1 MRLFSMS
8 NPPKD
13 NRTIQQLRN
22 HFEVERELAGRL
34 RNSNREERTNLLATL
49 YDELFE
55 RVPDHPRLVRRET
68 PDKSSAAVAA
78 RLKILEPHLDC
89 ELRFMEFAAGDCRL
103 AYKVCSR
110 VGNVIA
116 VDISDQRSPSD
127 IVPDNFSLI
136 IYDGYNLDVP
146 DAAMDV
152 VFSYQFLEH
161 LHPEDVDAHFE
172 NAARVL
178 KEGGLYVFDTPHRF
192 SGPHDISRHFGNELE
207 CFHFQE
213 WTYREMSELLNR
225 HGFSCNYFYAGG
237 KVRKGSIL
245 NALWRLTERL
255 VGMLPRR
262 LSKVV
267 SARVFRSVT
276 MMAVKG

>member
-1 MRLFSMS
+1 MG
-8 NPPKD
+8 NKEKQQ
-13 NRTIQQLRN
+13 RTTEQLRN

-34 RNSNREERTNLLATL
+34 RNSSRGERPSLFPVL

-55 RVPDHPRLVRRET
+55 RVPDHPRLVRRDAPE
-68 PDKSSAAVAA
+68 KSSVAVAA
-78 RLKILEPHLDC
+78 RLRLLQPHLDC
-89 ELRFMEFAAGDCRL
+89 GFKFLEFAAGDCRL
-103 AYKVCSR
+103 AYEVCSL
-110 VGNVIA
+110 VENVIA
-116 VDISDQRSPSD
+116 VDISDQRSSAD

-146 DAAMDV
+146 DVSVDI

-161 LHPEDVDAHFE
+161 LHPEDVGSHFE

-178 KEGGLYVFDTPHRF
+178 KEGGMYVFDTPHRF
-192 SGPHDISRHFGNELE
+192 SGPHDISRHFGNKLE

-213 WTYREMSELLNR
+213 WTYREMFELLNR
-225 HGFSCNYFYAGG
+225 HGFSCNYIYAGG
-237 KVRKGSIL
+237 EVRKGSFL
-245 NALWRLTERL
+245 NGLCRLTERL
-255 VGMLPRR
+255 VAMLPRR
-262 LSKVV
+262 LSKIV

>member
-1 MRLFSMS
+1 MG
-8 NPPKD
+8 KKTKE
-13 NRTIQQLRN
+13 NRTIHQLRN

-34 RNSNREERTNLLATL
+34 RNSNREERTKLFSSI

-68 PDKSSAAVAA
+68 PEKSSTAVVA

-89 ELRFMEFAAGDCRL
+89 KLRFLEFAAGDCRL
-103 AYKVCSR
+103 AYEVCSR
-110 VGNVIA
+110 VENVIA
-116 VDISDQRSPSD
+116 VDISDQRSLTD

-136 IYDGYNLDVP
+136 IYDGYNLEVP
-146 DAAMDV
+146 DASIDV

-192 SGPHDISRHFGNELE
+192 SGPHDISRHFGNKLE

-213 WTYREMSELLNR
+213 WTYLEMSELLNR
-225 HGFSCNYFYAGG
+225 HGFIFNYIYAGG
-237 KVRKGSIL
+237 KVRKGSLL
-245 NALWRLTERL
+245 NALWRLAERL
-255 VGMLPRR
+255 VAMLPRR

-267 SARVFRSVT
+267 STRVFRSVT